1 MEERKVAGVIVD
13 EKTAEEQTRAAMD
26 ELMGV
31 DGDSH
36 NIKFEKMYV
45 VRDGVTIE
53 IEVPVDDID
62 LLDDMDDDDLAE
74 EGERS
79 LGIIDASF
87 DTTLNESAAKKDRNR
102 LAVINVVMNSKEDQ
116 PNIVCPYTGST
127 DVYQI
132 DSSTWASYET
142 DQPFLVRVQMNDE
155 ED

>member
-13 EKTAEEQTRAAMD
+13 EKTAEEQTKAAMD

-31 DGDSH
+31 DSDSH
-36 NIKFEKMYV
+36 NMKFEKMYV
-45 VRDGVTIE
+45 VRDGQTIE

-62 LLDDMDDDDLAE
+62 LLDDMDDDDLTE

-79 LGIIDASF
+79 LGMIDASF
-87 DTTLNESAAKKDRNR
+87 DTTLNESARKKNR
-102 LAVINVVMNSKEDQ
+102 DLIAVVDFLLNSKEDQ
-116 PNIVCPYTGST
+116 PNFVCPYTGSS
-127 DVYQI
+127 DVYQV

-142 DQPFLVRVQMNDE
+142 DQPFLVRIQMTDE